1 MWVDVGAFDRI
12 VNQQV
17 ERQNKKLRG
26 NGVDGRPVRSKLEPQ
41 QVVYLKCPA
50 CGKLMHRRN
59 FARASGVIIDECK
72 EDGIW
77 LDADELGKIA
87 AFVASGGL
95 AYARRREAID
105 EKSKIPKAGPPLP
118 GMSDFPPLRTETTP
132 LATVIDVIRTIFR

>member
-1 MWVDVGAFDRI
+1 VEVGAFDRI

-17 ERQNKKLRG
+17 ERQDKKLRG
-26 NGVDGRPVRSKLEPQ
+26 NGVHGRPVRSELEPQ
-41 QVVYLKCPA
+41 KVVYLKCPA

-87 AFVASGGL
+87 AFVSSGGL
-95 AYARRREAID
+95 AYARERQALD
-105 EKSKIPKAGPPLP
+105 EETKVVPTTAGPPLP
-118 GMSDFPPLRTETTP
+118 GMSDFPPLRSDNTP
-132 LATVIDVIRTIFR
+132 LDSVIDVIRALFR